1 MPPDYSE
8 LSSLA
13 ASLETLTQRVS
24 LIAEAA
30 DHEGNDSAAAEL
42 FAVERALEGAQRRLA
57 RMLQRSG

>member
-13 ASLETLTQRVS
+13 ASLETLTRRVS

-30 DHEGNDSAAAEL
+30 DEEGDDSAATDL

-57 RMLQRSG
+57 RILHRSG